1 MVNFTPFI
9 TALNKK
15 TIQKNNTKKENKE
28 GEFEVKEVT
37 EIKISYEDGSSR
49 TLKKGIALDFLSPTE
64 ALVDCKNLEDDDILT
79 FIEILREVARQK
91 RII

>member
-15 TIQKNNTKKENKE
+15 NNTKKENKG

-49 TLKKGIALDFLSPTE
+49 TLKKGIALDLLSPTE
-64 ALVDCKNLEDDDILT
+64 ALVDCKNLEDDDILA
-79 FIEILREVARQK
+79 FMEILREVARQK